1 MERREFFATNT
12 RTGQQFCFGRFENE
26 ADAQAHFNK
35 HFRANVGFV
44 ATGGFRASTRGE
56 AEASGQDFF
65 TFDGTQA

>member
-1 MERREFFATNT
+1 MDRKEFFATST
-12 RTGQQFCFGRFENE
+12 RTGQQFCFGRFETE
-26 ADAQAHFNK
+26 AEARAHFDR

-44 ATGGFRASTRGE
+44 ATGSFRASTREE